1 VVGHAGDPSC
11 QHGALGWNQLF
22 NTKTFSVGPLSN
34 IGFAFGAAVNTD
46 DTTLGS
52 AKRLIQAG
60 VQLDF
65 DAPSLSLGSA
75 D

>member
-1 VVGHAGDPSC
+1 VVAYADDPSC
-11 QHGALGWNQLF
+11 QHHALGWNQLF
-22 NTKTFSVGPLSN
+22 NTKTFSVGPPSN
-34 IGFAFGAAVNTD
+34 IEFAFSADVNTD

-65 DAPSLSLGSA
+65 DAPSW
-75 D
+75 